1 MSMDKLPVE
10 TPVTKETDVPSHR
23 RASRRRFL
31 ASTLTTTAALAAG
44 SVTSAATPQTPSRKP
59 RTSQKPAG
67 TTFPAGFQWG
77 AATAAYQIEG
87 AMDADGKGQS
97 IWDMFVRKP
106 NAIWRGHTG
115 DVACDHYR
123 RYKEDVSLMKKLG
136 LRAYRFSLAW
146 ARILPEGTGTV
157 NVRGLDF
164 YDRLVDELLAAG
176 ITPFCTLY
184 HWDLPLALHQR
195 GGWTNRDSA
204 NWFAE
209 YTTVAARRLGDRIT
223 YWMTLNEPQVF
234 ITLGYQVG
242 RHAPGLVLPLK
253 DVLQAGHHA
262 LLAHGKGV
270 QALRAH
276 VKQARIGF
284 APATPIAYPATEQPE
299 DIAAARAFNFGI
311 QGYGFLFNAS
321 VGLPLK
327 NPFNNAWWMDPVFLG
342 EYPAEGLA
350 LYKADAPQVADGD
363 MAIISTP
370 VDFCGVNIY
379 FGFKIQSD
387 GRGGPR
393 VVIPTP
399 ATPLT
404 AFDWPVT
411 PEALRWGPKFFHE
424 RYKRPIY
431 ITENGLALRDW
442 VALDGK
448 VHDPQRIDFTTRYL
462 RELRRAVG
470 EGVPVQGYF
479 HWSILDNFE
488 WAEGYKQRFGL
499 VYVDYDTQV
508 RTPKDSFAWYAQVI
522 ATNGAALG

>member
-1 MSMDKLPVE
+1 MKHAN
-10 TPVTKETDVPSHR
+10 PSR
-23 RASRRRFL
+23 RAF
-31 ASTLTTTAALAAG
+31 LTTTAATLAATAAAQG
-44 SVTSAATPQTPSRKP
+44 QPAPPQPAPPQRRRAKATPAGKP
-59 RTSQKPAG
+59 
-67 TTFPAGFQWG
+67 FPKGFYWG

-87 AMDADGKGQS
+87 AIDADGKGPS
-97 IWDMFVRKP
+97 IWDMFARKP

-115 DVACDHYR
+115 EVACDHYR
-123 RYKEDVSLMKKLG
+123 RYKEDVALMKSIG
-136 LRAYRFSLAW
+136 LQAYRFSLAW
-146 ARILPEGTGTV
+146 ARVLPEGVGTV
-157 NVRGLDF
+157 NAKGLDF

-195 GGWTNRDSA
+195 GGWTQRDSA
-204 NWFAE
+204 DWFAE
-209 YTTVAARRLGDRIT
+209 YATVAARKLGDRVKR
-223 YWMTLNEPQVF
+223 WMTLNEPQVF
-234 ITLGYQVG
+234 ITLGYQAG
-242 RHAPGLVLPLK
+242 RHAPGLTLPLK

-270 QALRAH
+270 QALRAA
-276 VKQARIGF
+276 VQDAQIGF

-299 DIAAARAFNFGI
+299 DVAAARAFNFGI

-350 LYKADAPQVADGD
+350 LYKEDAPRVEADD
-363 MAIISTP
+363 LKLISTP

-379 FGFKIQSD
+379 FGFKIASD
-387 GRGGPR
+387 GRGGPK
-393 VVIPTP
+393 VIVPTP

-424 RYKRPIY
+424 RYKRAIY

-462 RELRRAVG
+462 RELRRAA
-470 EGVPVQGYF
+470 EDGVPVEGYF
-479 HWSILDNFE
+479 HWSIMDNFE

-499 VYVDYDTQV
+499 VYVDYDTQA
-508 RTPKDSFAWYAQVI
+508 RTPKMSAEWYARVI
-522 ATNGAALG
+522 ASNGATLG